1 MIVRRL
7 LAIVPIMLAVTFLI
21 FLLTAFLPGDEA
33 VTLAGENA
41 SAERIVEVRE
51 ALNLDRPI
59 IPRYLDWIERAVQGD
74 LGRSLFTNQN
84 VVTEIAARWV
94 ITLQLVIGSL
104 IFSLL
109 IGIPIGM
116 SAARFRGR
124 WPDRVFTLMSSV
136 GISIPSFVFGIYLM
150 LIFSVWLGIL
160 PFAGYVP
167 FSEDPLQWAKQLVLP
182 IAAMSGGMIA
192 ELSRQTR
199 SALID
204 SLDSDYIRTAR
215 AKGMSETKII
225 GKHAMRVAVSPVLSI
240 VSVHVAR
247 AFGGAIVIERIFALP
262 GLGAMTVDA
271 ITQRDLP
278 LLQGVIPLAVVVAMS
293 VTLLSDIINFKI
305 NPRLQFDG
313 KSQ

>member
-7 LAIVPIMLAVTFLI
+7 LAIIPIMLAVTFLI

-41 SAERIVEVRE
+41 SAERIIEVRE

-59 IPRYLDWIERAVQGD
+59 VPRYLDWIEQAVQGD
-74 LGRSLFTNQN
+74 LGRSLFSNQE

-109 IGIPIGM
+109 VGIPIGM
-116 SAARFRGR
+116 TAARFRGR
-124 WPDRVFTLMSSV
+124 WQDRVFTLLSSV

-160 PFAGYVP
+160 PFAGYIP
-167 FSEDPLQWAKQLVLP
+167 FSEDPVQWAKQLILP

-278 LLQGVIPLAVVVAMS
+278 LLQGVIPLAVVVAIM
-293 VTLLSDIINFKI
+293 VTLLSDIINFKL

-313 KSQ
+313 K

>member
-7 LAIVPIMLAVTFLI
+7 LALVPIMLAVTFLI

-59 IPRYLDWIERAVQGD
+59 IPRYLDWVKGAAQGD
-74 LGRSLFTNQN
+74 LGRSLFTNQK
-84 VVTEIAARWV
+84 VVTEIAARWI

-116 SAARFRGR
+116 TAARFRGR

-136 GISIPSFVFGIYLM
+136 GISVPSFVFGIYLM
-150 LIFSVWLGIL
+150 LLFAVWLGIL
-160 PFAGYVP
+160 PFAGYIP
-167 FSEDPLQWAKQLVLP
+167 FSEDPLQWAKQLILL
-182 IAAMSGGMIA
+182 IAAMSSGMIA

-215 AKGMSETKII
+215 AKGLSETKII

-278 LLQGVIPLAVVVAMS
+278 LLQGVIPLAVVVAMT

-305 NPRLQFDG
+305 NPRLQFEG
-313 KSQ
+313 K

>member
-1 MIVRRL
+1 M
-7 LAIVPIMLAVTFLI
+7 T
-21 FLLTAFLPGDEA
+21 
-33 VTLAGENA
+33 
-41 SAERIVEVRE
+41 
-51 ALNLDRPI
+51 
-59 IPRYLDWIERAVQGD
+59 
-74 LGRSLFTNQN
+74 
-84 VVTEIAARWV
+84 
-94 ITLQLVIGSL
+94 
-104 IFSLL
+104 
-109 IGIPIGM
+109 
-116 SAARFRGR
+116 AARFRGR

-136 GISIPSFVFGIYLM
+136 GISVPSFVFGIYLM
-150 LIFSVWLGIL
+150 LLFAVWLGIL
-160 PFAGYVP
+160 PFAGYIP
-167 FSEDPLQWAKQLVLP
+167 FSEDPLQWAKQLILP
-182 IAAMSGGMIA
+182 IAAMSSGMIA

-215 AKGMSETKII
+215 AKGLSETKII

-278 LLQGVIPLAVVVAMS
+278 LLQGVIPLAVVVAMT

-305 NPRLQFDG
+305 NPRLPIAD
-313 KSQ
+313 